1 MHSGILRTK
10 DLWGWDR
17 IDDEVAVSSIT
28 FLCGQVG
35 RGTALLLVAGVHEM
49 QKICWLPRVLFTLEW
64 LLTKCGDGGLIL
76 EKQKRKAI
84 FEKPESFSSRGGKDV
99 TSLF

>member
-1 MHSGILRTK
+1 MHSGIGSFRTK

-35 RGTALLLVAGVHEM
+35 RGTALLLVAGVGEM
-49 QKICWLPRVLFTLEW
+49 QKN
-64 LLTKCGDGGLIL
+64 LLASKGLVHRGMAVGQMRRWRFNLGKI
-76 EKQKRKAI
+76 E
-84 FEKPESFSSRGGKDV
+84 EESNF
-99 TSLF
+99 